1 MRADI
6 QLGSIPS
13 GGAAAATPIVRPP
26 AYEGTEYADI
36 SQFGVPR
43 PDPTYA
49 NVPKQEVVYSN
60 VESMW
65 ALINTLQLLCEVW
78 IVNALLHPDTL
89 LHPKDSKNWTQ
100 VYFLELLN

>member
-6 QLGSIPS
+6 QLGSVPS
-13 GGAAAATPIVRPP
+13 GGAAAAAPIVRPP

-36 SQFGVPR
+36 SQFGVNQ

-60 VESMW
+60 VESM
-65 ALINTLQLLCEVW
+65 
-78 IVNALLHPDTL
+78 
-89 LHPKDSKNWTQ
+89 
-100 VYFLELLN
+100 